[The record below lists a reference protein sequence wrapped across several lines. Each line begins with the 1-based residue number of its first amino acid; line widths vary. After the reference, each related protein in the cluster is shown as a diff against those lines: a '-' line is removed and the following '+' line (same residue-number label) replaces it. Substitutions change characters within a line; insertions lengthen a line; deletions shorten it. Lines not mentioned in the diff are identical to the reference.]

1 MLKTIEYNNK
11 KENFLKYTENKN
23 WRIIME
29 KEKEIDQL
37 MKSVKKEVIGWR
49 RYFHQNPELSFEEI
63 ETSQFIYDN
72 LVAFGNMIV
81 SRPTKTSVVARLIG
95 SKPGKVIAIRADI
108 DALPIQEENDLPYKS
123 KNDGVMHACGHDGHA
138 SVLLGTAK
146 IMSHFKEQ
154 IRGEVRFIFQHAEEI
169 PPGGAHEMVKA
180 GVMEGV
186 DQVYAIHIMTLAPV
200 GKIDVAPDIASSGND
215 AFKLKIQGKGG
226 HSSMPNETIDPIVIG
241 SEIVSNLQHVVSRQI
256 SPYEKVVISVTKF
269 HGGDAYNI
277 IPDAV
282 ELEGS
287 VRTFKPEIR
296 KEVPILMERIIK
308 GICEAHGAAYKFDY
322 NYGYDMIKNNEEVT
336 RLVEGTIMNTFGT
349 ETLRKSEPM
358 MGSEDFSAFAN
369 EAPGCFVIVGAKNEE
384 KGIVYPHHHPRFDI
398 DEDSLNIGLEYFV
411 NLISKIVL

>member
-1 MLKTIEYNNK
+1 
-11 KENFLKYTENKN
+11 
-23 WRIIME
+23 ME
-29 KEKEIDQL
+29 KNKEIDQL

-49 RYFHQNPELSFEEI
+49 RHFHQNPELSFEEI
-63 ETSQFIYDN
+63 ETSQFIYDS
-72 LVAFGNMIV
+72 LVSFGNMIV

-123 KNDGVMHACGHDGHA
+123 QNDGVMHACGHDGHA

-169 PPGGAHEMVKA
+169 PPGGAHEMIKA

-186 DQVYAIHIMTLAPV
+186 DEVYAIHIMTLAPI
-200 GKIDVAPDIASSGND
+200 GKIDVAAGIASSGND

-241 SEIVSNLQHVVSRQI
+241 SEIVSNLQHIISRQI
-256 SPYEKVVISVTKF
+256 NPYEKVVISVTKF
-269 HGGDAYNI
+269 HGGEAYNI
-277 IPDAV
+277 IPDVV

-296 KEVPILMERIIK
+296 KEIPILMERIIK

-336 RLVEGTIMNTFGT
+336 RFVEETIMNTFGT
-349 ETLRKSEPM
+349 GTLRKTEPM

-369 EAPGCFVIVGAKNEE
+369 KAPGCFVIVGAKNEE

-398 DEDSLNIGLEYFV
+398 DEDSLNIGVEYFV